1 MRLASVD
8 LPLSC
13 SPRTMTVTGLKLAIA
28 LLQIDRF
35 DVIDAIERDEVRLV
49 PRLDREHTI
58 FGADALGVVDLQHV
72 VRLDVAALVFQP
84 EISLEHFHGCH
95 GRLLRVV
102 VYCRATP

>member
-58 FGADALGVVDLQHV
+58 FGADALGVVDLQH
-72 VRLDVAALVFQP
+72 ALVFQL
-84 EISLEHFHGCH
+84 EISLEHLHTCH
-95 GRLLRVV
+95 GRLLVGRVV
-102 VYCRATP
+102 TAN